1 MKKEIIIASIALGL
15 QVIVLGLSGYLSYLY
30 YIKLQTLKV
39 LDIQAI
45 LKAILEVNQS
55 TKVAV
60 IINVFSLPALA
71 LYIVS
76 VVFAFRLPKKTIGV
90 ILIIGFFINVLKIVG
105 LILLIIE
112 YNKKNNENKKAP
124 NEDKEIYLY
133 KETKE

>member
-30 YIKLQTLKV
+30 YIKFQTLKL

-76 VVFAFRLPKKTIGV
+76 VVFAFRLPKKNIGV

-112 YNKKNNENKKAP
+112 YNKKNNENKKAH